1 MTTQNPTTTSLQDAA
16 DEAISGFQQ
25 GGAREQLA
33 AWIMEHV
40 DEWEQWRKQNFDPR
54 WAVYLRK
61 WRGLWDEAD
70 RTRGSERSHLVSP
83 ALQQAVE
90 EAVAEI
96 EEAVL
101 GDKEAWF
108 DIDDDHSDRL
118 ASQKDYQAIRLQLL
132 DDMDYANVSG
142 ALIECCG
149 LMGAV
154 YGTAI
159 GKIVVD
165 LHQDRRLKTLVDVSK
180 REVTEG
186 VQETDKVAVF
196 LEPVRP
202 DQFVIDTAVN
212 KPGREGIAQALG
224 MAHILPR
231 PRHQLR
237 ARMEDGIPAADGKP
251 EKPATY
257 WDAPLDGGEAA
268 TGQGL
273 VTEAGVLKT
282 SDAEDANLVVEYH
295 GLVPKALLD
304 AAAKDGGPVDK
315 IDSREMVESVCT
327 IIDRRWLV
335 AARKNTNLKGDRDFI
350 AAPYDLIPGSFW
362 GRGICEKGINSQKAL
377 DAMLR
382 GQIDGLAYT
391 IHPMIGVN
399 TQRRDPRHKLEVG
412 PGKAIYVNGDPREA
426 LFPLN
431 FGRIDPTTF
440 TATGELERLIQTATG
455 TSGGML
461 PARSSRSNATV
472 GVASM
477 VQGGMAKRSKRTLRL
492 LERHF
497 LIPLVEKFCL
507 RHMQWNEEVYPFVD
521 LRFRVRT
528 ATSLVAREVENQTLT
543 QVLQVVPPV
552 SPVFYAILGQI
563 IENSS
568 AKDKGMV
575 AKLIQATIS
584 GQLPGSEQDKEG
596 GEDPLEQ
603 ERRVADLAEVR
614 ARTRMKDA
622 ATAKTILDLHMAG
635 EKSKGAAS
643 GG

>member
-1 MTTQNPTTTSLQDAA
+1 MSAHSSTTASLQDKA
-16 DEAISGFQQ
+16 DEAVSGLQQ
-25 GGAREQLA
+25 SGAREQLTS
-33 AWIMEHV
+33 WIMEHV
-40 DEWEQWRKQNFDPR
+40 DEWERWRKQHYDAR

-61 WRGLWDEAD
+61 WRGLWSEED
-70 RTRGSERSHLVSP
+70 RTRGSERSRLVAP

-96 EEAVL
+96 EEAL
-101 GDKEAWF
+101 LSDKEAWF
-108 DIDDDHSDRL
+108 DIDNDRG
-118 ASQKDYQAIRLQLL
+118 DRRFGPEHYQAVRLQLL
-132 DDMDYANVSG
+132 DDMDYANVNG
-142 ALIECCG
+142 ALLESAG

-165 LHQDRRLKTLVDVSK
+165 VHPERRLKTVLDPKKKTIVD
-180 REVTEG
+180 G

-212 KPGREGIAQALG
+212 KPGREGIEQALG
-224 MAHILPR
+224 MAHVLPR
-231 PRHQLR
+231 PRHTLR
-237 ARMEDGIPAADGKP
+237 ARMENGD
-251 EKPATY
+251 Y
-257 WDAPLDGGEAA
+257 WEVPLDGGEA
-268 TGQGL
+268 TNQQGL
-273 VTEAGVLKT
+273 ATEVGVLRT
-282 SDAEDANLVVEYH
+282 SDAEDANLLVEYH
-295 GLVPKALLD
+295 GLVPKALLE
-304 AAAKDGGPVDK
+304 AAIDDKESVDK

-327 IIDRRWLV
+327 IIDRHWLV
-335 AARKNTNLKGDRDFI
+335 AARQNENLKQDRDFI

-362 GRGICEKGINSQKAL
+362 GRGICEKGINSQNAL

-391 IHPMIGVN
+391 VHPMLGVN
-399 TQRRDPRHKLEVG
+399 SQRRDPRHKIEVG
-412 PGKAIYVNGDPREA
+412 PGKTVYVNGDPREA

-431 FGRIDPTTF
+431 FGRMDPTTF
-440 TATGELERLIQTATG
+440 NASGMMERLIQTATG
-455 TSGGML
+455 TGGSSM
-461 PARSSRSNATV
+461 PAGARGSATV

-477 VQGGMAKRSKRTLRL
+477 VQGAMAKRGKRTLRL

-528 ATSLVAREVENQTLT
+528 ATSLVAREVENQNLA
-543 QVLQVVPPV
+543 QVLQAVPPA

-575 AKLIQATIS
+575 MALIQATIQ
-584 GQLPGSEQDKEG
+584 GQLPRSENDQQQP
-596 GEDPLEQ
+596 DPI
-603 ERRVADLAEVR
+603 ERERQAADLEEVR
-614 ARTRMKDA
+614 ARTRMKEA
-622 ATAKTILDLHMAG
+622 STAKTIVDIQAAVRDEAGGRKGSKKGEAG
-635 EKSKGAAS
+635 E
-643 GG
+643 